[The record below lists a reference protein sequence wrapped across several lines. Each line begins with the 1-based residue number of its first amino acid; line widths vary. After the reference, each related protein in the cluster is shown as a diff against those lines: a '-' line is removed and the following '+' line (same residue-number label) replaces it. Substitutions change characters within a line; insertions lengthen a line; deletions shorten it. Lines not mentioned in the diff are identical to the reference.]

1 MQKKG
6 LKVQNRNRTIGFFK
20 AVQGSFTQERID
32 AIKERLGSELDAD
45 IVEVDFRDGVL
56 IDGKVYV
63 GDTCLNDFDIYFWH
77 DTLWPAKTGNDSYYV
92 HLLRAIGKDAV
103 VINSAE
109 STERVNDK
117 LRSHEALR
125 AAGLPVSEY
134 ALIYSENKANIEA
147 AFHKLGGDVLVKPR
161 FGGWG
166 KGIVRCRSIGDL
178 QDVVELAVASSG
190 REQQF
195 LLERFYENDM
205 AQWLSVSMIGQNPII
220 GYRKPLTIGGSDW
233 KVYDPDK
240 KDGKG
245 ELSQYVRPS
254 EEVSELARRA
264 QAAIGKDI
272 VGFDFIMT
280 ADGYKIVDENGR
292 PGLYEHCLNS
302 ANINIVDE
310 IVSLI
315 KAKVG

>member
-1 MQKKG
+1 MQEAK
-6 LKVQNRNRTIGFFK
+6 RTIGFFK
-20 AVQGSFTQERID
+20 AVQGAFTRERIEE
-32 AIKERLGSELDAD
+32 IKRRLATELDATVID
-45 IVEVDFRDGVL
+45 VDFRNGVL
-56 IDGKVYV
+56 INGKVYV
-63 GDTCLNDFDIYFWH
+63 GDICLNNFDVYFWH
-77 DTLWPAKTGNDSYYV
+77 DTLWPAKTGSDSYYV

-103 VINSAE
+103 VINSAD

-134 ALIYSENKANIEA
+134 ALIYSENKADIEA
-147 AFHKLGGDVLVKPR
+147 AFDKLGGDVLIKPR

-166 KGIVRCRSIGDL
+166 KGIVRCRSVGDL
-178 QDVVELAVASSG
+178 QDIVELAVASSG

-195 LLERFYENDM
+195 LLERFYENDTS
-205 AQWLSVSMIGQNPII
+205 QWLSVSMIGQHPVI

-245 ELSQYVRPS
+245 DLSQYVRPS
-254 EEVSELARRA
+254 DEVSELARRS

-272 VGFDFIMT
+272 VGFDFIAT
-280 ADGYKIVDENGR
+280 NDGYKIVDENGR
-292 PGLYEHCLNS
+292 PGLYDHCLNE
-302 ANINIVDE
+302 AGIDIVDE

-315 KAKVG
+315 KSKVG